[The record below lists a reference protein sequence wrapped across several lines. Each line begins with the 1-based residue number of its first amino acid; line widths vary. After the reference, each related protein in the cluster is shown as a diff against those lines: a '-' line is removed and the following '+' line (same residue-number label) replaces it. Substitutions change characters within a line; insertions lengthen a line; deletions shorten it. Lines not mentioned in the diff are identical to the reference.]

1 MVKGE
6 IKMSFREREILK
18 TIYEQIKILQD
29 EGTEEEVIIFINS
42 VLKTAIQLK
51 CSNSIINRLFVL
63 KDYIELGY
71 KL

>member
-1 MVKGE
+1 
-6 IKMSFREREILK
+6 MSFREREILK

>member
-1 MVKGE
+1 
-6 IKMSFREREILK
+6 MSFREREILK
-18 TIYEQIKILQD
+18 TIYEQIKILQE

-42 VLKTAIQLK
+42 ALKTAIQLK

>member
-1 MVKGE
+1 
-6 IKMSFREREILK
+6 MSIREREILK
-18 TIYEQIKILQD
+18 TICEQIKILQD

-42 VLKTAIQLK
+42 ALKTAIQLK
-51 CSNSIINRLFVL
+51 YSNSIINRLFVL

>member
-1 MVKGE
+1 
-6 IKMSFREREILK
+6 MSFREREILK
-18 TIYEQIKILQD
+18 TICEQIKILQD

-42 VLKTAIQLK
+42 ALKTAIHLK

-63 KDYIELGY
+63 KDYIELGD